1 MNLGALYELKEQLEA
16 AAVYGSSLMAEDFR
30 LKKAVGQMEPLAK
43 AAPVFR
49 KIEQAASLALSPE
62 CSDRPGALMDALAL
76 VNAVACT
83 QGTAGTEG
91 ELMPLAGETAKQ
103 AAGSD
108 GGLKAAMKN
117 IPYSRLAPLEEAFRG
132 SGSGRY
138 AVIVEA
144 LKEPE
149 IFSDWRMVNLLIRG
163 LGDSYGEISAIAARQ
178 LLKLGMGVLPR
189 LLSGFDPKGKRE
201 MLLRLKLIGK
211 LAGSGQNE
219 LYRKAALDGEKSVK
233 EEAISLLR
241 MDGGNVPFLL
251 DLLKTEKGAVR
262 NRVLW
267 ALSFMDMED
276 PSEYLAAMKKKKPSE
291 AAQILCGADNERS
304 ADLTAELL
312 EQLKQRIQKE
322 AEEAAREYE
331 RVERLLKGLGR
342 NGTLEDG
349 TTAAQLKKQLSALAK
364 EKERD
369 IWKRERSAG
378 LSMDETEEGKIWLAA
393 EGKRSRKLFD
403 WMKQSYESFPGLFP
417 PLFFYD
423 SLCVSPCREMFG
435 FVEEMFRAFG
445 EEKREEQGTG
455 GGLLEAEFLKTLLTE
470 PPEAAYDRF
479 SSLLRGGS
487 GKASAILQV
496 FWNICYSQEKERYVV
511 YGPECREDGTK
522 GNICAVSFETLDRRW
537 YDLLLS
543 AECRKIVKKKDFRIR
558 TSSGYRA
565 EGYYQYMNM
574 GNEKGWGIMDSLLSN
589 LYCPKADGL
598 PEAYREYFGR
608 LMKAGVHV
616 DVPYIDILN
625 RCGFSDYEF
634 LVEKILKENRTQYLW
649 HVENMLEHVPLPPL
663 ELSKIIGRVL
673 EQDKRD
679 TIVGKGKIKAW
690 QEQLAGGTKVG
701 ELI

>member
-16 AAVYGSSLMAEDFR
+16 AAVYGSGLMAEDFR

-49 KIEQAASLALSPE
+49 KIEQAVGLALSPD

-103 AAGSD
+103 EAAGSD
-108 GGLKAAMKN
+108 GGFGESLRN

-138 AVIVEA
+138 AVIVKA

-149 IFSDWRMVNLLIRG
+149 ICSDWRMVDLLIRG

-178 LLKLGMGVLPR
+178 LLELGTGILPR

-201 MLLRLKLIGK
+201 MLLRLELIGK

-233 EEAISLLR
+233 EEAIGLLR

-251 DLLKTEKGAVR
+251 DLLKTEKGALR

-312 EQLKQRIQKE
+312 EQLKQRIEKE
-322 AEEAAREYE
+322 AEEAAQEYE
-331 RVERLLKGLGR
+331 RVGRLLKELGR
-342 NGTLEDG
+342 NGTLADG
-349 TTAAQLKKQLSALAK
+349 TTAAQLKKQLSVLAK
-364 EKERD
+364 KKDRD
-369 IWKRERSAG
+369 IWKRERSERPD
-378 LSMDETEEGKIWLAA
+378 MDETEEGKIWRAA
-393 EGKRSRKLFD
+393 EGKHSKKLFD

-445 EEKREEQGTG
+445 EEKMEEQGIG
-455 GGLLEAEFLKTLLTE
+455 GGLLEAEFLRTLLTE

-479 SSLLRGGS
+479 SSLLRAES

-496 FWNICYSQEKERYVV
+496 FWSICYSQEKERYVV
-511 YGPECREDGTK
+511 YGPARREDGK
-522 GNICAVSFETLDRRW
+522 ICAASFETLDRRW

-543 AECRKIVKKKDFRIR
+543 AECRKLVKKKDFRIR
-558 TSSGYRA
+558 TRSRYGT
-565 EGYYQYMNM
+565 EGYYQYMNTERE
-574 GNEKGWGIMDSLLSN
+574 NGWGIMDFLLSC
-589 LYCPKADGL
+589 LYCPKIGGL

-608 LMKAGVHV
+608 LMRAGVHV
-616 DVPYIDILN
+616 DVPYLDILN

-649 HVENMLEHVPLPPL
+649 HVENMLERVPLPSL
-663 ELSKIIGRVL
+663 ELSNIIGRVL
-673 EQDKRD
+673 ERDEKD
-679 TIVGKGKIKAW
+679 TIVGKDKIKAW
-690 QEQLAGGTKVG
+690 QEQLASGAKVG